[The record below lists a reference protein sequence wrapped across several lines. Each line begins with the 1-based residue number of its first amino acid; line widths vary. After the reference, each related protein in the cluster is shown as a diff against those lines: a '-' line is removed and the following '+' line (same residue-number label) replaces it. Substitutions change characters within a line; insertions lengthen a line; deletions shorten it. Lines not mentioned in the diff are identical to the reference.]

1 MKPWENGILTV
12 SENGRYFVNGEVPFF
27 WLGDTAWLLFT
38 NTNEQEAEMYLKNR
52 KEKGFNVVQS
62 VLVYAA
68 ADMEDINKMP
78 VKKYNVSSEEYWQY
92 CDKVI
97 SMAEELGMYMAL
109 LPSWGSLVKKG
120 IINSDN
126 IERYAN
132 FLAERYGERKNV
144 IWLLGGDI
152 KAEGYEGIYNALG
165 SILKKKA
172 PNQLIGFH
180 PFGRCTSSM
189 WFAEAEWLDFNMFQS
204 GHRRY
209 DQCSMGA
216 WDDNGRSA
224 EFFGEDNWKYVE
236 QDLDLCRKPTLDG
249 EPSYERILQG
259 LHDKTQPYW
268 TAKDVRRYAYWSVF
282 AGACGHTYGDNSV
295 MQFYTGEYKGVT
307 YGAKDHWYNALHHDG
322 SGQMGYLKKLMESVD
337 YTRGR
342 AREDLLTGGQ
352 QEKYNRISVFG
363 SDEFLFAY
371 DYTGRNFEIDLSEY
385 INGEIWYFKPA
396 TGVMSYAGYVKRPY
410 YKFTAYESCED
421 ESDIVIV
428 VKK

>member
-180 PFGRCTSSM
+180 PFGR
-189 WFAEAEWLDFNMFQS
+189 
-204 GHRRY
+204 
-209 DQCSMGA
+209 
-216 WDDNGRSA
+216 
-224 EFFGEDNWKYVE
+224 
-236 QDLDLCRKPTLDG
+236 
-249 EPSYERILQG
+249 
-259 LHDKTQPYW
+259 
-268 TAKDVRRYAYWSVF
+268 
-282 AGACGHTYGDNSV
+282 
-295 MQFYTGEYKGVT
+295 
-307 YGAKDHWYNALHHDG
+307 
-322 SGQMGYLKKLMESVD
+322 
-337 YTRGR
+337 
-342 AREDLLTGGQ
+342 
-352 QEKYNRISVFG
+352 
-363 SDEFLFAY
+363 
-371 DYTGRNFEIDLSEY
+371 
-385 INGEIWYFKPA
+385 
-396 TGVMSYAGYVKRPY
+396 
-410 YKFTAYESCED
+410 
-421 ESDIVIV
+421 
-428 VKK
+428 